1 MKQWIKTKW
10 KGILVIASFILSI
23 TSLIRCEPIVLTD
36 SWLAWS
42 IGISTSVISIAITA
56 AIAIQVYNSI
66 VSEAKIKR
74 IIESKIKENKDAI
87 NKKSEDNRQ
96 EFLSF
101 LYITQSQRYFI
112 EGDYETALDILMR
125 ALTHAKECIERT
137 AYNTTIEAIK
147 LLINKIKEDNNNFS
161 IEVFNQLWYKDL
173 VSKIN
178 DKSIIEIEDFINKV
192 NTKTSKIPENV
203 KELLDPLKK
212 ENKSNH
218 SK

>member
-87 NKKSEDNRQ
+87 NKKSEDR
-96 EFLSF
+96 E
-101 LYITQSQRYFI
+101 
-112 EGDYETALDILMR
+112 DI
-125 ALTHAKECIERT
+125 
-137 AYNTTIEAIK
+137 
-147 LLINKIKEDNNNFS
+147 
-161 IEVFNQLWYKDL
+161 
-173 VSKIN
+173 
-178 DKSIIEIEDFINKV
+178 
-192 NTKTSKIPENV
+192 
-203 KELLDPLKK
+203 
-212 ENKSNH
+212 
-218 SK
+218 